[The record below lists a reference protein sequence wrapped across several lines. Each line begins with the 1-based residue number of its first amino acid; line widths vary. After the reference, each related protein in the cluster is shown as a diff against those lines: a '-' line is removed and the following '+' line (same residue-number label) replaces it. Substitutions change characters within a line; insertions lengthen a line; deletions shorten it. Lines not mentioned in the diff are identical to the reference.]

1 MSDITI
7 EPFASPFDVS
17 VTPPGS
23 KSLTN
28 RALVLAAL
36 ADGPCTISNILFA
49 DDTLVLPRRR
59 APQGAP
65 AAKEKA
71 PAAKAAKKKK
81 RKKRKRTRKVQVA
94 VPGHAKMIRTISR
107 MSPTRL
113 KQLRGPAMIWKR
125 RLEKRGKISSLVQE

>member
-1 MSDITI
+1 M
-7 EPFASPFDVS
+7 
-17 VTPPGS
+17 
-23 KSLTN
+23 L
-28 RALVLAAL
+28 
-36 ADGPCTISNILFA
+36 LFA

-113 KQLRGPAMIWKR
+113 KQLRGPAMLWKR